1 MTTATPSVQKP
12 GMVTALTIMTLINGI
27 LNILYAL
34 GFTAAIVL
42 GTFGIG
48 LLCAPLTILPAI
60 LGIFEILY
68 AVKLLSNPP
77 QPVKPSQ
84 TLAVLEIVC
93 IITGNLISMVV
104 GILALVFYNDT
115 SVKDYFARINSETI

>member
-1 MTTATPSVQKP
+1 MTTATTSAQKP

-68 AVKLLSNPP
+68 AVKLFSNPP

-104 GILALVFYNDT
+104 GILALVFYNDI